1 MAIVGDALRANIM
14 AIRPLITVDAGVGA
28 HLEHTS
34 TPQPTS
40 SLEYSI
46 DGRNQYLTT
55 VNTIPNL
62 ARGGSAPPKAIAPDQ
77 QGGGGGKVREELRY
91 RICEALVRGYRSYRQ
106 GRSIALTLPPTSSAM
121 DPLLSWV
128 QAADLPSL
136 RPLFPSLRSTRP

>member
-1 MAIVGDALRANIM
+1 MAIVGDTLKANIM

-62 ARGGSAPPKAIAPDQ
+62 ARGGSAPPKAIAPNQ
-77 QGGGGGKVREELRY
+77 QGRGKGEREELRY

-128 QAADLPSL
+128 QAADPPSL
-136 RPLFPSLRSTRP
+136 RPLFPSLRSSRP

>member
-77 QGGGGGKVREELRY
+77 QGGGGKGERRIALPDLRGPSA
-91 RICEALVRGYRSYRQ
+91 RLSLIST
-106 GRSIALTLPPTSSAM
+106 RSIALTLPPTSSAM